1 MTLRQQDS
9 AAQSNGCGKQK
20 SSLQHTS
27 HKRLHKRFHDGFFQ
41 PQREVSSAIAAL
53 QIMGASNS
61 ASIEF
66 RRHSCFL
73 EYRNARLI
81 RLPARDMERA
91 DASDLV

>member
-53 QIMGASNS
+53 QIWVPQTAV
-61 ASIEF
+61 ILKF
-66 RRHSCFL
+66 RRHSGFM

-81 RLPARDMERA
+81 RLRARDMERA